1 MNNNNIKLRL
11 ALDWTPNINHI
22 GFYVAKE
29 KGFFKELNINVE
41 IISPEADSYKYSPAK
56 KIELNLA
63 DLALCPTE
71 SIISFRTK
79 KKPFKLYALATI
91 FQSDISAIA
100 VVKSNNI
107 NSPKDL
113 DGRSYASYGARYED
127 LIIKQLIKNDGG
139 KGNIKIYYPERLGV
153 WNTVANNK
161 YDSTWIFLNWEGIEK
176 PNLKFFKLSD
186 YNIPYSYSPLITTSA
201 KLVQEKKDIIKMFLK
216 ATKKGFLYSI
226 NNVQESSEILYK
238 YLSESDK
245 KINLENA
252 INFSR
257 KYFGDQQSFG
267 KIDQNVF
274 SEFFQWLNFNKIE
287 KIDFDIR
294 DFYLNFDF

>member
-1 MNNNNIKLRL
+1 MNNNNIKLKL

-287 KIDFDIR
+287 KIDFDIK

>member
-1 MNNNNIKLRL
+1 MNNYIKLKL

-139 KGNIKIYYPERLGV
+139 KGNVKIYYPERLGV

-274 SEFFQWLNFNKIE
+274 SEFFQWLNLNKIE

-294 DFYLNFDF
+294 DFYLNLDF

>member
-1 MNNNNIKLRL
+1 MDFRL

-29 KGFFKELNINVE
+29 KGFYDALNISLK
-41 IISPEADSYKYSPAK
+41 IISPEIDNYKYSPAK

-63 DLALCPTE
+63 DIALCPTE

-79 KKPFKLYALATI
+79 KKPFNLYALATI
-91 FQSDISAIA
+91 FQNDISAIA
-100 VVKSNNI
+100 VVKGNNI

-113 DGRSYASYGARYED
+113 DGKSYASYGARYED

-176 PNLKFFKLSD
+176 PSLKYFKLSD
-186 YNIPYSYSPLITTSA
+186 FNIPYSYSPLIVTSS
-201 KLVQEKKDIIKMFLK
+201 KMIREKKDYIGMFLK
-216 ATKKGFLYSI
+216 ATKKGFMYSV
-226 NNVQESSEILYK
+226 NNVQESSDILYK
-238 YLSESDK
+238 HLSVNEK
-245 KINLENA
+245 KINLKNA
-252 INFSR
+252 LNFSR
-257 KYFGDQQSFG
+257 KYFGGEESFG
-267 KIDQNVF
+267 KIDEKVF
-274 SEFFQWLNFNKIE
+274 SEFFRWLILNKIE
-287 KIDFDIR
+287 EIDFDIK
-294 DFYLNFDF
+294 DFYLKLDF

>member
-1 MNNNNIKLRL
+1 MNNYIKLKL
-11 ALDWTPNINHI
+11 ALDWMPNINHV

-29 KGFFKELNINVE
+29 KGFFKELNINIE
-41 IISPEADSYKYSPAK
+41 IISPETDSYKYSPAK

-161 YDSTWIFLNWEGIEK
+161 YDSTWIFLSC
-176 PNLKFFKLSD
+176 F
-186 YNIPYSYSPLITTSA
+186 
-201 KLVQEKKDIIKMFLK
+201 II
-216 ATKKGFLYSI
+216 YH
-226 NNVQESSEILYK
+226 
-238 YLSESDK
+238 
-245 KINLENA
+245 KI
-252 INFSR
+252 ST
-257 KYFGDQQSFG
+257 G
-267 KIDQNVF
+267 KICCLYDGSIF
-274 SEFFQWLNFNKIE
+274 CKFL
-287 KIDFDIR
+287 
-294 DFYLNFDF
+294 L

>member
-1 MNNNNIKLRL
+1 MNNYIKLKL
-11 ALDWTPNINHI
+11 ALDWMPNINHI

-274 SEFFQWLNFNKIE
+274 SEFFQWLNLNKIE

>member
-1 MNNNNIKLRL
+1 MNNNNIKLKL

-41 IISPEADSYKYSPAK
+41 IISPEVDSYKYSPAK

>member
-1 MNNNNIKLRL
+1 M
-11 ALDWTPNINHI
+11 PNINHI

-29 KGFFKELNINVE
+29 KGFFKELNINIE
-41 IISPEADSYKYSPAK
+41 IISPETDSYKYSPAK

>member
-1 MNNNNIKLRL
+1 MNNNNIKLKL

-29 KGFFKELNINVE
+29 KGFFKELNIDIE
-41 IISPEADSYKYSPAK
+41 IISPETDSYKYSPAK

-274 SEFFQWLNFNKIE
+274 SEFFQWLNLNKIE

-294 DFYLNFDF
+294 DFYLNLDF

>member
-1 MNNNNIKLRL
+1 MNNYIKLKL

-29 KGFFKELNINVE
+29 KGFFKELNIDIE
-41 IISPEADSYKYSPAK
+41 IISPETDSYKYSPAK

-139 KGNIKIYYPERLGV
+139 KGNIKIYNPERLGV

-274 SEFFQWLNFNKIE
+274 SEFFQWLNLNKIE

-294 DFYLNFDF
+294 DFYLNLDF

>member
-1 MNNNNIKLRL
+1 MNNNNIKLKL

-29 KGFFKELNINVE
+29 KGFFKELNIDVE

-287 KIDFDIR
+287 KIDFDIK

>member
-1 MNNNNIKLRL
+1 MNNNNIKLKL

-91 FQSDISAIA
+91 FQCDISAIA

-287 KIDFDIR
+287 KIDFDIK

>member
-1 MNNNNIKLRL
+1 MDFRL

-29 KGFFKELNINVE
+29 KGFYDELNISLE
-41 IISPEADSYKYSPAK
+41 IISPKIDNYKYSPAK

-63 DLALCPTE
+63 DFALCPTE

-79 KKPFKLYALATI
+79 KKPFNLYALATI
-91 FQSDISAIA
+91 FQNDISAIA
-100 VVKSNNI
+100 VVKGNNI

-113 DGRSYASYGARYED
+113 DGKSYASYGARYED

-161 YDSTWIFLNWEGIEK
+161 YDSTWVFLNWEGIEK
-176 PNLKFFKLSD
+176 PSLKYFKLSD
-186 YNIPYSYSPLITTSA
+186 FNIPYSYSPLIVTSS
-201 KLVQEKKDIIKMFLK
+201 KMIREKKDYIGMFLK
-216 ATKKGFLYSI
+216 ATKKGFMYSV

-238 YLSESDK
+238 HLSVNEK
-245 KINLENA
+245 KINLKNA
-252 INFSR
+252 LNFSR
-257 KYFGDQQSFG
+257 KYFGTEESFG
-267 KIDQNVF
+267 KIDERVF
-274 SEFFQWLNFNKIE
+274 SEFFQWLILNKIE
-287 KIDFDIR
+287 EIDFDTKN
-294 DFYLNFDF
+294 FYIKFDF

>member
-1 MNNNNIKLRL
+1 MNNYIKLKL

>member
-1 MNNNNIKLRL
+1 MNNYIKLKL

-29 KGFFKELNINVE
+29 KGFFKELNIDIE
-41 IISPEADSYKYSPAK
+41 IISPETDSYKYSPAK

-107 NSPKDL
+107 KGPKDL

-139 KGNIKIYYPERLGV
+139 KGNVKIYYPERLGV

-274 SEFFQWLNFNKIE
+274 SEFFQWLNLNKIE

-294 DFYLNFDF
+294 DFYLNLDF

>member
-1 MNNNNIKLRL
+1 MNNNNIKLKL
-11 ALDWTPNINHI
+11 ALDWMPNINHI

-29 KGFFKELNINVE
+29 KGFFKELNIDVE

-139 KGNIKIYYPERLGV
+139 KGNVKIYYPERLGV

-274 SEFFQWLNFNKIE
+274 SEFFQWLNLNKIE

>member
-1 MNNNNIKLRL
+1 MNNNNIKLKL